1 MPGRSSGPGEGQPK
15 DFGSREHARRSP
27 PEGDQALSAFGVE
40 PGVGLAVTA
49 WSLTSALGVMVF
61 ALGLLPVRRRR
72 GPDDP
77 RWRLRPAGAF
87 RTAIQPTRSAPAEPI
102 PSSVSPGESIRL
114 PWLLS
119 ANDNPSAASEAGG
132 AMAREPLRFRAPARP
147 GVERRAIAYR
157 FIRVADQPDD
167 KTSAEVC
174 RLDRG
179 DEIEIIGEHDG
190 FLQVRTPNGLQGW
203 VQRMVIVG

>member
-1 MPGRSSGPGEGQPK
+1 
-15 DFGSREHARRSP
+15 
-27 PEGDQALSAFGVE
+27 
-40 PGVGLAVTA
+40 
-49 WSLTSALGVMVF
+49 MVF

-87 RTAIQPTRSAPAEPI
+87 RTAVQPTRSASAELI

-114 PWLLS
+114 PWLLGS
-119 ANDNPSAASEAGG
+119 SDTPSAPSEAGG
-132 AMAREPLRFRAPARP
+132 VVAREPLRFRAPARP

-157 FIRVADQPDD
+157 FIRVTDQPDD
-167 KTSAEVC
+167 NTSAEVC